1 MAVNAS
7 KVLFHSL
14 PRLRHP
20 SQNNHCFMYFRPVLR
35 LLPLAACLVA
45 PLLAQTAPNEPT
57 PPLLPATER
66 TPPEESRKE
75 HLWLDRAPLTLSAP
89 AAPDGARLLWYRQ
102 PAREWT
108 EALPLGNGR
117 LGAMIFGGI
126 ADERHQLNVD
136 SLWDGAP
143 LNADNPKA
151 LENLPEIRRLLFE
164 GKNKQA
170 SDLAGQTMLGQPKG
184 IKPYQTL
191 GELYLEAPGLAGATA
206 YTRSLDLATATA
218 TVRYTSGDIAYTRE
232 SFASAPDDVL
242 VTRFTAS
249 RPGSISL
256 NLTLKRLYDARAL
269 TDPAHPDI
277 VFLEGHCGGGR
288 EPDRVRFHAAARLLH
303 QGGTLKNEKGI
314 LTLTGADSATLLI
327 AAATDF
333 PGFGK
338 GPADPSINTKQRCV
352 TTLDR
357 AAPRRFATLQAAH
370 VKEHQS
376 FFDRSSLTL
385 PSPADVAALPTDER
399 LARFKTGAPDPAL
412 AALYYD
418 YGRYLLIGCSRP
430 GTLPANLQGLW
441 NWQMWPAWNAD
452 YHTNIN
458 LQMNYWP
465 AHLTGL
471 SDCELPLI
479 DLIESLMAPGART
492 AKSTYGAEGWTVHHL
507 TDAWGYTAPADGV
520 WGVWPVGGA
529 WLAAHPWQHYLFT
542 RDETF
547 LRQRAW
553 PIMRGAAAFI
563 LDFLVEAPAGS
574 PVAGKLVTN
583 PSHSPENA
591 FRLPDG
597 SSSVFTYGA
606 TMDLQ
611 IIHELLENCIAA
623 EKILRTDPAFRA
635 RCETALARLAPV
647 RIAKDGRLMEWIDEY
662 PETDPRH
669 RHVSHLY
676 GLHPANQIT
685 PATPDFFAAARK
697 SLEVRGDGA
706 TGWSLAWKI
715 NFWARLRDG
724 DRAHVLFS
732 NLLRDKTLPNL
743 FDTHPPFQID
753 GNFGATAAI
762 AEMLLQ
768 SHVPDGQG
776 GFFID
781 LLPALPAAWP
791 EGTAK
796 GLRARGGC
804 TVDIHWK
811 DGKLAAVRVTS
822 PRAGTFTVRHGDKT
836 TTVRLKPARP
846 LRLDPDL
853 KPTK

>member
-1 MAVNAS
+1 M
-7 KVLFHSL
+7 HL
-14 PRLRHP
+14 P
-20 SQNNHCFMYFRPVLR
+20 SILR
-35 LLPLAACLVA
+35 LPPFAALLLA
-45 PLLAQTAPNEPT
+45 PLFAQTPSTPAPDQPA
-57 PPLLPATER
+57 PPVLPATER
-66 TPPEESRKE
+66 TPPAESKKNP
-75 HLWLDRAPLTLSAP
+75 LWLDRAPLSGRVEAP
-89 AAPDGARLLWYRQ
+89 AGARLLWYRQ
-102 PAREWT
+102 PARDWN

-117 LGAMIFGGI
+117 LGAMIFGGV

-164 GKNKQA
+164 GQNQKA
-170 SDLAGQTMLGQPKG
+170 SKLAGQTMLGQPKG

-206 YTRSLDLATATA
+206 YTRSLDLDTATA
-218 TVRYTSGDIAYTRE
+218 TVRYTTEDVTHTRE

-242 VTRFTAS
+242 VTHFTAS
-249 RPGSISL
+249 RPGAVSL
-256 NLTLKRLYDARAL
+256 KLTLRRLYDARAL
-269 TDPAHPDI
+269 TDPTHPDI
-277 VFLEGHCGGGR
+277 VFLEGHCGGGKQP
-288 EPDRVRFHAAARLLH
+288 ERVRFHAAARLLH
-303 QGGTLKNEKGI
+303 QGGTLKNENGI
-314 LTLTGADSATLLI
+314 LTLTGADSATLLVS
-327 AAATDF
+327 AATDF

-338 GPADPSINTKQRCV
+338 GPADPSIDTKKLALATLERAAARS
-352 TTLDR
+352 LDR
-357 AAPRRFATLQAAH
+357 VRADH
-370 VKEHQS
+370 VREHQS
-376 FFDRSSLTL
+376 FFHRSSLTL
-385 PSPADVAALPTDER
+385 ASPPEVTALPTDER
-399 LARFKTGAPDPAL
+399 LARFKTRAPDPAL

-418 YGRYLLIGCSRP
+418 FGRYLLIGSSRP

-479 DLIESLMAPGART
+479 DLIESLMVPGART
-492 AKSTYGAEGWTVHHL
+492 AKATYGADGWVVHHL

-520 WGVWPVGGA
+520 WGVWPMGAA

-553 PIMRGAAAFI
+553 PIMQGAAAFI

-597 SSSVFTYGA
+597 SSTVFTYGA

-611 IIHELLENCIAA
+611 IIRELLENCIAA
-623 EKILRTDPAFRA
+623 DRILRADPAFRA
-635 RCETALARLAPV
+635 RCEDALSRLAPV
-647 RIAKDGRLMEWIDEY
+647 RIASDGRLMEWIDEY

-762 AEMLLQ
+762 AEMLVQ
-768 SHVPDGQG
+768 SHVPDDRG
-776 GFFID
+776 GHFID
-781 LLPALPAAWP
+781 LLPALPSAWP
-791 EGTAK
+791 EGTAQ
-796 GLRARGGC
+796 GLLARGAVV
-804 TVDIHWK
+804 VDLHWK
-811 DGKLAAVRVTS
+811 DGQLATARLTARH
-822 PRAGTFTVRHGDKT
+822 PGRFTVRLGDVT
-836 TTVRLKPARP
+836 RTL
-846 LRLDPDL
+846 DL
-853 KPTK
+853 KPGQPVRLDARLSPQG